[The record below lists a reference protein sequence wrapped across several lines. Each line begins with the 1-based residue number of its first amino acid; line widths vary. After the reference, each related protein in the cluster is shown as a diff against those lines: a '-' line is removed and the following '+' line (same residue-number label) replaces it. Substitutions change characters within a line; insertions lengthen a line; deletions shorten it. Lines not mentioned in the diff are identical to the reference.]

1 MDMQKTGYWPWLLQR
16 VSALFL
22 MVGMTVHMFILPLG
36 GKTIDFTSV
45 HSRLVNAGWV
55 VFDVLLLI
63 TCLYHGF
70 NGLWAIVLDY
80 NPRVHARK
88 AWMYVI
94 AIVGVALLG
103 YGLAVLVPLSV
114 E

>member
-16 VSALFL
+16 ISALYLVF
-22 MVGMTVHMFILPLG
+22 GMTVHMFILPLG

-63 TCLYHGF
+63 ACLYHGF
-70 NGLWAIVLDY
+70 NGLWGIVLDY
-80 NPRVHARK
+80 DPRKLFRK
-88 AWMYVI
+88 GWGYSI
-94 AIVGVALLG
+94 AVVGLAFLV
-103 YGLAVLVPLSV
+103 YGLFVLVPLSA